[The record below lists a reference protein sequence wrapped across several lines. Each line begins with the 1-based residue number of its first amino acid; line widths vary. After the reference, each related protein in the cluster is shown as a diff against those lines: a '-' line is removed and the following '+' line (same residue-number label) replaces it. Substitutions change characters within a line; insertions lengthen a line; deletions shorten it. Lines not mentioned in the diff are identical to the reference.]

1 MLFNYHTHTIR
12 CGHAQGE
19 DREYVEAAIKAG
31 IQTLGF
37 ADHAPYIFPD
47 PDNQSSNR
55 MKSERLF
62 DYAES
67 VRALA
72 KEYASDIRIFLGFEL
87 EYYPD
92 FHEEERAFLNQ
103 VSPDYFILGQH
114 FIGNGQNAPY
124 MQNKDNPDLLSAY
137 VTQVIAGLA
146 TGDFLY
152 LAHPDLPGF
161 TAEKERAEFEYRRLC
176 QYAKKKNI
184 PLEFN
189 LLGFATNRCYP
200 CRPFFEIAKEVGNK
214 IVVGIDAHQ
223 PSAILD
229 RETQERALEM
239 IKELGLQLTDKPL
252 L

>member
-37 ADHAPYIFPD
+37 ADHAYFFPAQD
-47 PDNQSSNR
+47 LSWTQEQT
-55 MKSERLF
+55 ERLF
-62 DYAES
+62 DYGES
-67 VRALA
+67 IRALA
-72 KEYASDIRIFLGFEL
+72 KEYEKDIRILLGFEL
-87 EYYPD
+87 EYHPD
-92 FHEEERAFLNQ
+92 IHETKMQFLKQ
-103 VSPDYFILGQH
+103 IRPDYFILGQH
-114 FIGNGQNAPY
+114 DLTPHGQYLLNVSEP
-124 MQNKDNPDLLSAY
+124 NLLSAY
-137 VTQVIAGLA
+137 VTQVITGLA

-161 TAEKERAEFEYRRLC
+161 TVGKERAEFEYRRLC
-176 QYAKKKNI
+176 EYAKKKDI

-200 CRPFFEIAKEVGNK
+200 SREFFQIAKEVGNK
-214 IVVGIDAHQ
+214 VVLGVDAHTPQ
-223 PSAILD
+223 TFSD
-229 RETQERALEM
+229 NQTEKRALDM
-239 IKELGLQLTDKPL
+239 IQELGLQLIDKPL